1 VPAAAQRAGWQPLAA
16 AFHYGTQDV
25 AWLHGAENE
34 VFEAAQER
42 RASAESPPTPYKS
55 VSGRGTLLP
64 VGPYRGE
71 FAKVL
76 QARRTWRG
84 FGRAAIRKEQ
94 LGSLLHLTFGVQMAG
109 TTREGSEV
117 LFKTSPSA
125 GACHPVEAYVLAL
138 RVAGVSP
145 GFYHYS
151 PRTGS
156 LHLVR
161 KGATSRQAVTYLGGQ
176 SWFAGAAAVV
186 FMTAVLPRIWWR
198 YDHPRAYRAALVE
211 AGHVCQTFCLV
222 ATWLGLAPFCTMA
235 LEDTRIEQ
243 ALRLDG
249 VGEIL
254 LYAAGVG
261 SLPRDGRWVQWPGN
275 RPDLPDS
282 HTRLRKPR
290 SVR

>member
-1 VPAAAQRAGWQPLAA
+1 M
-16 AFHYGTQDV
+16 T
-25 AWLHGAENE
+25 
-34 VFEAAQER
+34 
-42 RASAESPPTPYKS
+42 
-55 VSGRGTLLP
+55 
-64 VGPYRGE
+64 
-71 FAKVL
+71 
-76 QARRTWRG
+76 
-84 FGRAAIRKEQ
+84 
-94 LGSLLHLTFGVQMAG
+94 G
-109 TTREGSEV
+109 TTRAGSEV
-117 LFKTSPSA
+117 LFKTSPSG
-125 GACHPVEAYVLAL
+125 GACHPIEGYVLAL
-138 RVAGVSP
+138 RVAGLEP

-151 PRTGS
+151 PQTGR

-161 KGATSRQAVTYLGGQ
+161 KGATSRQAVTYLAGQ